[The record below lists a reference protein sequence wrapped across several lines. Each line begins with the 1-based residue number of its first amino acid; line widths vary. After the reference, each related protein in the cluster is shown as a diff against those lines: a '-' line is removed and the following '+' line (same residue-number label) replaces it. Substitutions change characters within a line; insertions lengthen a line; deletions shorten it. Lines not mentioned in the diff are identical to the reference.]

1 MWCWSAAISVVTN
14 WQTIRWSRLFTTW
27 RTVMDSSARSKW
39 QVRLA
44 VLLLFVVGF
53 IAGALAMNIYRARHW
68 SPRSGGRGGF
78 EQMLD
83 RLNLTQDQRTQVGE
97 IFEGARNQLAELRKE
112 SEPKFREVRK
122 NTDERLQS
130 VLTPEQWEQ
139 FQQMTNRGGRAF
151 GRPGRDGGQW

>member
-1 MWCWSAAISVVTN
+1 M
-14 WQTIRWSRLFTTW
+14 
-27 RTVMDSSARSKW
+27 
-39 QVRLA
+39 
-44 VLLLFVVGF
+44 
-53 IAGALAMNIYRARHW
+53 AGALAMNMYRARQW
-68 SPRSGGRGGF
+68 PPRPGGRGGF

-97 IFEGARNQLAELRKE
+97 IFDDARKQLAELRRD

-139 FQQMTNRGGRAF
+139 FQQITSRRNRPY
-151 GRPGRDGGQW
+151 GRPRREGGQR

>member
-1 MWCWSAAISVVTN
+1 
-14 WQTIRWSRLFTTW
+14 
-27 RTVMDSSARSKW
+27 MDSSARSKW

-44 VLLLFVVGF
+44 VLILFVVGF
-53 IAGALAMNIYRARHW
+53 MAGALAMNIYRGRQRP
-68 SPRSGGRGGF
+68 PRAGGRGGF

-83 RLNLTQDQRTQVGE
+83 RLNLTQDQRTQVGV
-97 IFEGARNQLAELRKE
+97 IFDDARKQLAELRRD

-139 FQQMTNRGGRAF
+139 FQQMTNRR
-151 GRPGRDGGQW
+151 GRPYGRPRREGGQR

>member
-1 MWCWSAAISVVTN
+1 
-14 WQTIRWSRLFTTW
+14 
-27 RTVMDSSARSKW
+27 MDSSARSKW

-44 VLLLFVVGF
+44 VLILFVVGF
-53 IAGALAMNIYRARHW
+53 MAGALAMNMYRARQRP
-68 SPRSGGRGGF
+68 PRVGGRGGF

-97 IFEGARNQLAELRKE
+97 IFDDARKQLAELRRE
-112 SEPKFREVRK
+112 SEPRFREVRK

-139 FQQMTNRGGRAF
+139 FQQITNRRNRPY
-151 GRPGRDGGQW
+151 GRPRRDGGLR

>member
-1 MWCWSAAISVVTN
+1 
-14 WQTIRWSRLFTTW
+14 
-27 RTVMDSSARSKW
+27 MDSSARSKW

-53 IAGALAMNIYRARHW
+53 IAGALAMNIYRARQRP
-68 SPRSGGRGGF
+68 PRAGGRGGF

-83 RLNLTQDQRTQVGE
+83 RLNLTQDQRMQVGE
-97 IFEGARNQLAELRKE
+97 IFEDARKQLAELRKD

-130 VLTPEQWEQ
+130 VLTPEQWEH
-139 FQQMTNRGGRAF
+139 FQQMTSRRGGPF
-151 GRPGRDGGQW
+151 GRPRREGGQR

>member
-1 MWCWSAAISVVTN
+1 
-14 WQTIRWSRLFTTW
+14 
-27 RTVMDSSARSKW
+27 MDSNAKSKW

-53 IAGALAMNIYRARHW
+53 IAGGLAMNIYRSRQW
-68 SPRSGGRGGF
+68 SPRAGGRGGF

-83 RLNLTQDQRTQVGE
+83 KLNLTSDQRTEISG
-97 IFEGARNQLAELRKE
+97 IFEDARKQLTELRKE
-112 SEPKFREVRK
+112 SEPRFRDVRK

-139 FQQMTNRGGRAF
+139 FQQMTDRRRNRTGGRPRREG
-151 GRPGRDGGQW
+151 GRP

>member
-1 MWCWSAAISVVTN
+1 
-14 WQTIRWSRLFTTW
+14 
-27 RTVMDSSARSKW
+27 MDSSARSKW

-44 VLLLFVVGF
+44 VLILFVVGF
-53 IAGALAMNIYRARHW
+53 MAGALAMNIYRARQRP
-68 SPRSGGRGGF
+68 PRPGGRGGF

-97 IFEGARNQLAELRKE
+97 IFDDARKQLSELRRE
-112 SEPKFREVRK
+112 SEPRFREVRK

-139 FQQMTNRGGRAF
+139 FQQMTSRRSRPY
-151 GRPGRDGGQW
+151 GRPRREGGQR

>member
-1 MWCWSAAISVVTN
+1 
-14 WQTIRWSRLFTTW
+14 
-27 RTVMDSSARSKW
+27 MDSNAKSKW

-44 VLLLFVVGF
+44 VLVLFVVGF
-53 IAGALAMNIYRARHW
+53 MAGALAMNMYRARQR
-68 SPRSGGRGGF
+68 PLRPGGRGGF

-83 RLNLTQDQRTQVGE
+83 RLNLTQDQKTQVGQ
-97 IFEGARNQLAELRKE
+97 IFDEARNQLDELRRG

-139 FQQMTNRGGRAF
+139 FQQMTSRR
-151 GRPGRDGGQW
+151 GRPYGRQRREGGQH

>member
-1 MWCWSAAISVVTN
+1 
-14 WQTIRWSRLFTTW
+14 
-27 RTVMDSSARSKW
+27 MDSSTRSKW

-44 VLLLFVVGF
+44 ALVLFVVGF
-53 IAGALAMNIYRARHW
+53 VVGALAMNIYRARHW

-83 RLNLTQDQRTQVGE
+83 RLNLTQDQRTQVGD
-97 IFEGARNQLAELRKE
+97 IFEDARKQLAELRKD

-139 FQQMTNRGGRAF
+139 FQQMTNRRGRSY
-151 GRPGRDGGQW
+151 GRPRREGSQR